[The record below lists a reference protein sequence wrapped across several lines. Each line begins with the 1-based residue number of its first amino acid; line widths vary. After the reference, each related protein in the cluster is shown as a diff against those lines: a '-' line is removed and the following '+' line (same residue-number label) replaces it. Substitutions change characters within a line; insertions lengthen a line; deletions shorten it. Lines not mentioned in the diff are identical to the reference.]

1 MCIRILNR
9 YAKRHVSRH
18 VFSSGSF
25 SANET
30 ICLTIVENNKTCFR
44 FPFTFFFIA
53 SSHLSNRFFLCSLD
67 IFPFITYSICQDYFC
82 TNRPSLCSEAFFEE
96 HFLDS
101 DFILT
106 LLCYR
111 LQFTDMHIIPYLNRD
126 HNYILVTDFSYT
138 E

>member
-9 YAKRHVSRH
+9 YVKRHVSRH
-18 VFSSGSF
+18 VFSSGSL

-30 ICLTIVENNKTCFR
+30 ICLTIVESMLS
-44 FPFTFFFIA
+44 FPFHILFFYRQ
-53 SSHLSNRFFLCSLD
+53 LSPFQQIFLVFARHISIYNLFD
-67 IFPFITYSICQDYFC
+67 LSRLFLYEPTKFMQRSIFRRT
-82 TNRPSLCSEAFFEE
+82 L
-96 HFLDS
+96 LDS
-101 DFILT
+101 VFILT
-106 LLCYR
+106 LLYYR